1 MALLQWISLDTICLL
16 TLGGNVKIGRFTFG
30 VFLILAC
37 NFLFAAKEIFA
48 KAAYREGSS
57 PEYFIIIFVLV
68 LIPFAAIIVIG
79 HYIKRG
85 RLHYRRKTILLS
97 VLAGFLCYD
106 LAMTLDFFGLTVV
119 PVSIERSLFS
129 VYPIFIYLGGLL
141 IHPHSQIPRHV
152 FWVVFS
158 SIYAGVLLLFFDGYS
173 SLTDD
178 KAFHS
183 YLFGSSEI
191 LLSAATCAAF
201 FLISEKVIELTDPW
215 FVAGIAML
223 SGSSLAA
230 THIVI
235 AQPDIIFSS
244 HSPKLFALAAA
255 AAFCTL
261 LSGYW
266 ICIGI
271 RAIGAVYSGLISAAS
286 PVFLVLIAS
295 PLLNEEVSLTQKS
308 GIFLIG
314 VGIGFL
320 IWFRRNTDNAK

>member
-1 MALLQWISLDTICLL
+1 MK
-16 TLGGNVKIGRFTFG
+16 VGRFSVG
-30 VFLILAC
+30 VFLVLAC
-37 NFLFAAKEIFA
+37 NLLFAAKEIFA
-48 KAAYREGSS
+48 KAAYREGST
-57 PEYFIIIFVLV
+57 PEYFIIIFVLI

-85 RLHYRRKTILLS
+85 RRHYRLKPVLLS

-129 VYPIFIYLGGLL
+129 IYPIFIYLGGLL
-141 IHPHSQIPRHV
+141 IHRQSQIPLLV
-152 FWVVFS
+152 FWGVFS
-158 SIYAGVLLLFFDGYS
+158 SIYAGVLLIFFDGYS
-173 SLTDD
+173 SIIDD
-178 KAFHS
+178 QAFHS

-201 FLISEKVIELTDPW
+201 FLISEKVIMLTDPW

-244 HSPKLFALAAA
+244 HSPELFALAAG

-271 RAIGAVYSGLISAAS
+271 RNIGAVYSGLISAAS

-295 PLLNEEVSLTQKS
+295 PFLDEDMSLTQKS
-308 GIFLIG
+308 GVVLIG
-314 VGIGFL
+314 AGIGL
-320 IWFRRNTDNAK
+320 LVWFKRNTNKVK